1 MNTVTI
7 PTSTTGNGVSSSYTE
22 ERQSKKS
29 GLKYDY
35 CLFMRS

>member
-22 ERQSKKS
+22 ERQSKKVA
-29 GLKYDY
+29 
-35 CLFMRS
+35 